1 MSSASEPRVNGAAW
15 APADT
20 DRVVNRPIRDRVL
33 GVRWDARSKEA
44 ELNCAIFT
52 YAARCLVEGDID
64 ALRQIGFEPADVQ
77 ILDELRLSDLH
88 ALSASRAH
96 ALDVRVNRES
106 LRWLVEHVRRRRTRD
121 MLRLELLRL
130 DAPSEMMTKLFGMTG
145 RSYTAT
151 RETLGIVGGQGRPSS
166 HLGNED
172 EEERLWNLWVRL
184 ADPERPT
191 RLRQDDL
198 WLVIGRELA
207 SGLRCAWT
215 IIQQWTRDP
224 HSVRSLK
231 DECTRLGRQQIER
244 DEAALRERH
253 SVHATSIHGDVLSLS
268 APSHYSQGVPSPNPS
283 SPPDS

>member
-1 MSSASEPRVNGAAW
+1 MSSASEPRVNGAA
-15 APADT
+15 AAAA
-20 DRVVNRPIRDRVL
+20 DRVVSLPARDRVL

-64 ALRQIGFEPADVQ
+64 ALRQIGFEPTDVQ

-145 RSYTAT
+145 RSYTAI
-151 RETLGIVGGQGRPSS
+151 REALGIVGGQGRPSS

-172 EEERLWNLWVRL
+172 EEERLWALWVRL

-207 SGLRCAWT
+207 FGLRSAWT
-215 IIQQWTRDP
+215 IIQQWAGDP

-231 DECTRLGRQQIER
+231 DECTRLGRKQIER

-253 SVHATSIHGDVLSLS
+253 SVHATSIHGDVLGLS
-268 APSHYSQGVPSPNPS
+268 APRHRSQDVSPPGSS
-283 SPPDS
+283 SPSDA